1 MVSSHFFRNL
11 METEENRDDRI
22 RLAAMIWYA
31 ETRAAGFDREQA
43 GALVRR
49 LFRDEIAEGVIRDA
63 ADPAAAIRREF
74 PPLKCFDCEHCPAAG
89 KGCDYPGV
97 REVLLKIAKGMK
109 AENVSQEKLLELL
122 NALNAG

>member
-63 ADPAAAIRREF
+63 ADLQFFRDQYGI
-74 PPLKCFDCEHCPAAG
+74 AG
-89 KGCDYPGV
+89 DIK
-97 REVLLKIAKGMK
+97 KIY
-109 AENVSQEKLLELL
+109 
-122 NALNAG
+122 